1 MILQHSTWPAVEA
14 YLKQSTGI
22 IVPMGSTEQHG
33 PTGLIGTDSI
43 TAQAVA
49 RAIGERCDALVGPT
63 LSLGPAQFNL
73 GFPGTV
79 SLRPTTLTRVIID
92 YVQSLASQGFRHF
105 YFVNGHGGN
114 LAPAQCA
121 FQEMFAERS
130 LRRGE
135 LPATVFRLRSWWD
148 YPEVNAMRQRLYG
161 AGEGMHATPSE
172 LAITR
177 ALLPDVC
184 PPDEL
189 PAPTVLGAD
198 FMKRHGGDNHD
209 DALAHRSRFPDGR
222 VGSHSCLGLAEH
234 GVDLVALAAQAGA
247 HDYAAF
253 LAGEEEGA

>member
-1 MILQHSTWPAVEA
+1 MILQHCTWPAVEA

-43 TAQAVA
+43 TAETVA
-49 RAIGERCDALVGPT
+49 RVMGEQCGALVGPT

-92 YVQSLASQGFRHF
+92 YVHSLASQGFRHF
-105 YFVNGHGGN
+105 YFLNGHGGN

-121 FQEMFAERS
+121 FQEIHAERS
-130 LRRGE
+130 LGRSGRGS
-135 LPATVFRLRSWWD
+135 AQFRLRSWWD
-148 YPEVNAMRQRLYG
+148 YPEANALRQRLYG

-177 ALLPDVC
+177 ALLPAAC
-184 PPDEL
+184 PPDDL
-189 PAPTVLGAD
+189 PAPAALGSD

-209 DALAHRSRFPDGR
+209 DALAHRDRFADGR
-222 VGSHSCLGLAEH
+222 VGSHSALGLAAH
-234 GVDLVALAAQAGA
+234 GTELVALAAQAGA
-247 HDYAAF
+247 RDYAAF
-253 LAGEEEGA
+253 LAGDEDA